1 MQLCSPIDKL
11 NTRATQRP
19 RCFRLA
25 YPATVVVE
33 KAVEKKE
40 VSWMLGCCPCETP
53 TPRQGPCRYAVSPA
67 FATRALTTRGGAGRD
82 SRLVARV
89 KSFAF
94 IIGPVRDLPSVYRLQ
109 CCNSVVTIPAEVP

>member
-1 MQLCSPIDKL
+1 MQLCSPPDKL

-33 KAVEKKE
+33 KAVE
-40 VSWMLGCCPCETP
+40 VSWTLGCCPCETP
-53 TPRQGPCRYAVSPA
+53 TPSVVSPA
-67 FATRALTTRGGAGRD
+67 FATRSLTTCDGAGRD

-89 KSFAF
+89 KSFTF
-94 IIGPVRDLPSVYRLQ
+94 IGTVQDLPSVY
-109 CCNSVVTIPAEVP
+109 